1 MWITA
6 RMSNSNSGSLVR
18 PHDKV
23 SPNGIQRLDSTKSEE
38 EERFDFDY
46 CLLWVVDEV
55 MIVV

>member
-1 MWITA
+1 
-6 RMSNSNSGSLVR
+6 MSNSNSGSLVR

-23 SPNGIQRLDSTKSEE
+23 SPNGIQRLDSTESEE